1 MRILLRGLA
10 LLLGLAA
17 LAAPAVAAPEK
28 THLTIG
34 VGGKPLLYYL
44 PLTIAEKKGF
54 FKEEGLDVEISDFAG
69 GAKSLQA
76 MIGGSTDVTTGAFE
90 HTILMQSKGQDIR
103 ALIELGR
110 FPGIVLVVRKSL
122 AGEIKTVADLK
133 GRKIGVTAPGSSTNF
148 FVNAL
153 LTKEG
158 LTPDDVSFVS
168 VGGGPSAVA
177 AMEHGEIDAMANL
190 DPVISKLQQSD
201 LVTVLADTRTEE
213 GVKAVFGGPVP
224 AAVLYAKEDF
234 IQANP
239 ETTQALVNAFMKS
252 LRWLAT
258 AKPEDVAAVVPEEF
272 LLGDRDLYVQAVKN
286 SLPMYSR
293 DGLIGEEGMKTAL
306 DILQRFSPELKD
318 AQIDL
323 SKTIDL
329 SFAQKAGQ
337 AIK

>member
-1 MRILLRGLA
+1 MKTLLRGIA
-10 LLLGLAA
+10 LVLGLA
-17 LAAPAVAAPEK
+17 LAVPAAMAAPEK
-28 THLTIG
+28 THVAIG

-54 FKEEGLDVEISDFAG
+54 FQEEGLEVEISDFAG

-76 MIGGSTDVTTGAFE
+76 MMGGSTDVTTGAYE
-90 HTILMQSKGQDIR
+90 HTILMQAKGQEIR
-103 ALIELGR
+103 ALLELGR

-122 AGEIKTVADLK
+122 AGEIKSVADLK

-153 LTKEG
+153 LAKEG

-177 AMEHGEIDAMANL
+177 AMQHGEIDAMANL
-190 DPVISKLQQSD
+190 DPVISKLQQTDAVSV
-201 LVTVLADTRTEE
+201 LVDTRTEE

-224 AAVLYAKEDF
+224 AAVLYAKADF
-234 IQANP
+234 IEANP
-239 ETTQALVNAFMKS
+239 ETTQALVNALMKS

-258 AKPEDVAAVVPEEF
+258 ASPEDVAAVVPEEY
-272 LLGDRDLYVQAVKN
+272 LLGDRDLYVAAVKA

-293 DGLIGEEGMKTAL
+293 DGLIKAEGMQTAL
-306 DILQRFSPELKD
+306 DILHRFSPELKD

-323 SKTIDL
+323 SKTWDPR
-329 SFAQKAGQ
+329 FAEKAQ